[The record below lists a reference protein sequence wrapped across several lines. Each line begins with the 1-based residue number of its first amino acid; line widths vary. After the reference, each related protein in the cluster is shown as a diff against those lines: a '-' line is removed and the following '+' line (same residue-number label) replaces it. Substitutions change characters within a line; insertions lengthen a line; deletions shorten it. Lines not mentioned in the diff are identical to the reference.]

1 MTQTYLDI
9 QEAFTKKAENCVL
22 VGYVHGDNT
31 PTWGWGHTGPEVKV
45 GQSISPAEAETYFRV
60 DQALADHRMKE
71 RCTPEALAKLAEHE
85 KAALLDFVFNAGAN
99 PDWTIWKVVNGK
111 EPGSV
116 PDQFDRFIWV
126 HPGPGKPAVTS
137 AGLKNRRAAEKTMWN
152 TADVATAI
160 VVANAGGQT
169 ASSAM
174 TEQVTPPTPDT
185 PKALAKTSWALKLGQ
200 LVGGTGLTGVA
211 AKVATPDNASQLNG
225 FHDTVA
231 AHSSELGHFGPALL
245 SVLAAA
251 ILVMAGAQYLV
262 HIEQQQKAKL

>member
-9 QEAFTKKAENCVL
+9 QEAFTKKAESCVL
-22 VGYVHGDNT
+22 VGYVHGDGT

-45 GQSISPAEAETYFRV
+45 GGTISPAQAETYFQV
-60 DQALADHRMKE
+60 DQAKADAELKA
-71 RCTPEALAKLAEHE
+71 RCTPNALAKLDEHE

-99 PDWTIWKVVNGK
+99 PSWNIWKVVNGTIA
-111 EPGSV
+111 GSV
-116 PDQFDRFIWV
+116 PDEFDRFIWV
-126 HPGPGKPAVTS
+126 HPSPNKPAVTS

-152 TADVATAI
+152 TADVGTAI
-160 VVANAGGQT
+160 VVANAGGQSV
-169 ASSAM
+169 SSA
-174 TEQVTPPTPDT
+174 TRELVTPPTPDA
-185 PKALAKTSWALKLGQ
+185 PKALAKTSLGLKLGQ
-200 LVGGTGLTGVA
+200 LIGGTGLTGIA
-211 AKVATPDNASQLNG
+211 AKVATPDNAQQLNG

-251 ILVMAGAQYLV
+251 VLVMAGAQYLV

>member
-1 MTQTYLDI
+1 MVQTYLDI

-45 GQSISPAEAETYFRV
+45 GQSITPAEAETYFKV

-71 RCTPEALAKLAEHE
+71 RCTAEALAKLDEHE

-99 PDWTIWKVVNGK
+99 PDWTIWKVVNGT
-111 EPGSV
+111 EAGSV

-137 AGLKNRRAAEKTMWN
+137 AGLKNRRAAEKALWN
-152 TADVATAI
+152 TADVNVAITVATA
-160 VVANAGGQT
+160 GGNT

-174 TEQVTPPTPDT
+174 TEQVTPPTPDA
-185 PKALAKTSWALKLGQ
+185 PKALAKTSLGLKVSALFAS
-200 LVGGTGLTGVA
+200 GGGLL
-211 AKVATPDNASQLNG
+211 AKNLTPDTQSQVQNV
-225 FHDTVA
+225 HDTVV
-231 AHSSELGHFGPALL
+231 AHASELGKFGH
-245 SVLAAA
+245 LATN
-251 ILVMAGAQYLV
+251 VAGAAVVAIAAGALMV
-262 HIEQQQKAKL
+262 HVTQQEAAKK